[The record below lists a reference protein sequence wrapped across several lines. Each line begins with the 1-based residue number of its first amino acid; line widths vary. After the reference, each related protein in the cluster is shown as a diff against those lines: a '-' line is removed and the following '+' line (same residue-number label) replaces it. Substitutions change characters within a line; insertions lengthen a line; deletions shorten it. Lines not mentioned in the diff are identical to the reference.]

1 MTCRMVA
8 VALLLGAAGCGGTYG
23 PAPFPVEGESTI
35 LQIMVD
41 NRNFND
47 ANIIF
52 LSDRGEKRLGVV
64 DGKSERT
71 FSLPWPRPD
80 LIRLRVRLL
89 AGGTFTTSGLEANPG
104 ELLVLEIR
112 SNLRAATFRR

>member
-1 MTCRMVA
+1 MNHRIAA
-8 VALLLGAAGCGGTYG
+8 VALLMGAAGCGGAPG
-23 PAPFPVEGESTI
+23 SAPFPGAGESTI
-35 LQIMVD
+35 LQVMVD

-47 ANIIF
+47 ANIVF

-89 AGGTFTTSGLEANPG
+89 AGGTFTTSSLEANPG

-112 SNLRAATFRR
+112 SNLRASTFRR